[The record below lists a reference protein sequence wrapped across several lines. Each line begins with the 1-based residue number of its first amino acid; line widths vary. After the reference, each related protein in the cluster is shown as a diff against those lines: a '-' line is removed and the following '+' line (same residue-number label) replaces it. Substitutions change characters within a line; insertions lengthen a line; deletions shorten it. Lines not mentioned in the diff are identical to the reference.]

1 MPKPGKIG
9 PANRLH
15 AAVAAAAVASTL
27 AVACPANAQEKFDK
41 KECSGAAEK
50 TQRLRSEGKLREAR
64 EQALICA
71 RAQCPGVIR
80 KDCEPWLSEIDA
92 ALPTIVV
99 GAKDGGKDV
108 IDVKVS
114 IDGTQV
120 ATVLE
125 GKAIP
130 INPGSHTFKYEREG
144 SETVEEKVVIREGE
158 KARQVTVVF
167 PSKIVMKDEPKKN
180 LYDRGADEKPGGGSI
195 VPGVIVGVLG
205 LAGVGSFF
213 FFHLSAK
220 SDLDDMRVRCAP
232 RCAESDVS
240 DVNTK
245 ILIADVSLGAGVV
258 ALGIGT
264 YLILSRPSVPKTVQV
279 GHVETGHLGAGI
291 APTPGGAIGG
301 ISGSF

>member
-1 MPKPGKIG
+1 MALPRTSRVLPFRSI
-9 PANRLH
+9 PPRAAI
-15 AAVAAAAVASTL
+15 AAVALVGALVAAPSASG
-27 AVACPANAQEKFDK
+27 QEKFDR
-41 KECSGAAEK
+41 KECPGAAEK

-64 EQALICA
+64 EQAVICA
-71 RAQCPGVIR
+71 RAQCPAVIR

-120 ATVLE
+120 ATVLD
-125 GKAIP
+125 GKSIP
-130 INPGSHTFKYEREG
+130 INPGAHTFKYEREG
-144 SETVEEKVVIREGE
+144 SESVEEKVVIREGE

-180 LYDRGADEKPGGGSI
+180 LYARDSDDKPAGGSI
-195 VPGVIVGVLG
+195 VPGVIVGAIGV
-205 LAGVGSFF
+205 AGIGSF

-220 SDLDDMRVRCAP
+220 SDLDDLRARCAP
-232 RCAESDVS
+232 RCTDAELS

-245 ILIADVSLGAGVV
+245 IIIADVSLGAGVV
-258 ALGIGT
+258 ALGLAT
-264 YLILSRPSVPKTVQV
+264 YLIVSRPSAPKSVQV
-279 GHVETGHLGAGI
+279 GAGL

>member
-1 MPKPGKIG
+1 MANSRSPRVHRFSSG
-9 PANRLH
+9 P
-15 AAVAAAAVASTL
+15 AAAALGLIGALTM
-27 AVACPANAQEKFDK
+27 ARPANGQEKFDK
-41 KECSGAAEK
+41 KECPGAAEK

-64 EQALICA
+64 EQAVICA

-114 IDGTQV
+114 IDGAPV
-120 ATVLE
+120 ATVLD
-125 GKAIP
+125 GKSIT
-130 INPGSHTFKYEREG
+130 INPGAHTFRYEREG
-144 SETVEEKVVIREGE
+144 SEAVEEKIVIREGE

-167 PSKIVMKDEPKKN
+167 PSKVVAKDEPKKVN
-180 LYDRGADEKPGGGSI
+180 LYDRGADEKQGGGSI
-195 VPGVIVGVLG
+195 VPGVIVGALG
-205 LAGVGSFF
+205 VAGIGSFF

-220 SDLDDMRVRCAP
+220 SDLDELRGRCAP
-232 RCAESDVS
+232 RCTDAELS

-245 ILIADVSLGAGVV
+245 IIVADVSLGAGVV
-258 ALGIGT
+258 ALGIAT
-264 YLILSRPSVPKTVQV
+264 YLIISRPSAPRSVQV
-279 GHVETGHLGAGI
+279 GAGI
-291 APTPGGAIGG
+291 APTPGGAVGG

>member
-1 MPKPGKIG
+1 MAPPRSPRVHRFSSG
-9 PANRLH
+9 
-15 AAVAAAAVASTL
+15 AAVAAVAL
-27 AVACPANAQEKFDK
+27 VGALVVARPASGQEKLDK
-41 KECSGAAEK
+41 KECPGAAEK

-64 EQALICA
+64 EQAVLCA

-114 IDGTQV
+114 IDGAPV
-120 ATVLE
+120 ATVLD
-125 GKAIP
+125 GKSIA
-130 INPGSHTFKYEREG
+130 INPGAHTFRYEREG
-144 SETVEEKVVIREGE
+144 SEPVEEKVVIREGE

-167 PSKIVMKDEPKKN
+167 PSKVVAKDEPKQKN
-180 LYDRGADEKPGGGSI
+180 LYDHSDEKQSGGSI
-195 VPGVIVGVLG
+195 VPGVIVGALG
-205 LAGVGSFF
+205 VAGIGSFF

-220 SDLDDMRVRCAP
+220 SDLDELRGRCAP
-232 RCAESDVS
+232 RCTDSELS

-245 ILIADVSLGAGVV
+245 IIIADVSLGAGVV
-258 ALGIGT
+258 ALGIAT
-264 YLILSRPSVPKTVQV
+264 YLIISRPSAPKSVQV
-279 GHVETGHLGAGI
+279 GAGV